1 MKKFTWVQPD
11 NIDEAQRQINAVTAT
26 IATGKTI
33 QGAAVI
39 KAGGVDLLDLMKE
52 NIIAPAKI
60 VSINALPG
68 LGKIG
73 FDEKSG
79 LRIGALVK
87 LSDLE
92 ENAEIK
98 KHYAALHESVSH
110 AATPQIRNM
119 ATLGGNL
126 AQRPRCWYFRSEDH
140 KCLKKGGTKCF
151 AQEGQ
156 NQIHGIF
163 NTEICPCVH
172 SSSVST
178 ALVAFG
184 AQVEI
189 TGAKGKLRNVPL
201 AEFFVSPQVDVTREN
216 ILERGEIITALTVPA
231 PPKGQKSWYIK
242 QAAKESYDWALAD
255 AAVVAQMSGDTIKDV
270 KIVLGA
276 AAPTPYRATAAEQL
290 LRGQKVSEKLAVQV
304 GTAAVE
310 GATPLA
316 HNAYKVPMFKA
327 IVKEC
332 VLNLV

>member
-1 MKKFTWVQPD
+1 MKKFTWVQPE
-11 NIDEAQRQINAVTAT
+11 NIEEAQRQINAVTAT

-52 NIIAPAKI
+52 NIIAPDKI

-68 LGKIG
+68 LSEISYN
-73 FDEKSG
+73 EKNG
-79 LRIGALVK
+79 LRIGSLVK
-87 LSDLE
+87 LSAME
-92 ENAEIK
+92 EDAEIK
-98 KHYAALHESVSH
+98 KRYAALHESVSH
-110 AATPQIRNM
+110 AATPQVRNM

-163 NTEICPCVH
+163 NTEVCPCVH
-172 SSSVST
+172 SSSVAT
-178 ALVAFG
+178 ALTAFA
-184 AQVEI
+184 AQVEVRD
-189 TGAKGKLRNVPL
+189 TKGKTRNVL
-201 AEFFVSPQVDVTREN
+201 LSEFFVSPEIDVTREN
-216 ILERGEIITALTVPA
+216 ILERGEIITAVLIPA

-255 AAVVAQMSGDTIKDV
+255 TAVVAQMSGDTINEV
-270 KIVLGA
+270 RIILGA
-276 AAPTPYRATAAEQL
+276 AAPTPYRAMAAE
-290 LRGQKVSEKLAVQV
+290 KVLKGKKISNNLAVEA
-304 GTAAVE
+304 GKAAIE
-310 GATPLA
+310 GATPLE

-332 VLNLV
+332 VLNLS

>member
-1 MKKFTWVQPD
+1 MKKFTWVQPK
-11 NIDEAQRQINAVTAT
+11 NIDEAQRQINAVTAA

-52 NIIAPAKI
+52 NIIAPDKI

-68 LGKIG
+68 LSEISYN
-73 FDEKSG
+73 EKSG

-87 LSDLE
+87 LSNLE
-92 ENAEIK
+92 ESAEIK
-98 KHYAALHESVSH
+98 KRYIALHESVSH
-110 AATPQIRNM
+110 AATPQVRNM
-119 ATLGGNL
+119 ATVGGNL
-126 AQRPRCWYFRSEDH
+126 AQRPRCWYFRSENH
-140 KCLKKGGTKCF
+140 RCLKKGGTKCF
-151 AQEGQ
+151 AQDGQ

-178 ALVAFG
+178 ALVAFD

-189 TGAKGKLRNVPL
+189 TGANGKVRNVAL
-201 AEFFVSPQVDVTREN
+201 SEFFVSPETDVTREN
-216 ILERGEIITALTVPA
+216 ILERGEIITALTIPP

-255 AAVVAQMSGDTIKDV
+255 AAVVARMSGDTIEEV
-270 KIVLGA
+270 KIILGA
-276 AAPTPYRATAAEQL
+276 AAPTPYRALQAEKLLTGKKINANIAAE
-290 LRGQKVSEKLAVQV
+290 V
-304 GTAAVE
+304 GKAAVE
-310 GATPLA
+310 GATPLE

-332 VLNLV
+332 IVNLS